1 MFVTLHCFTPSR
13 FTHIGCIPLLT
24 TPLIHNTPFPHSQ
37 IVRVLYEARAESAAV
52 PTSWE
57 SADQLGDSRLQQQRA
72 VQRLEEQRP
81 RVLAAVQRGR
91 DLHRDLTGAPAVLP
105 EALEELEQ
113 AWAQSNAE
121 VIQRLDTATGWC
133 EGVNVWFVF
142 GGGGAGSD
150 WV

>member
-1 MFVTLHCFTPSR
+1 MFVTLNCSTPSR
-13 FTHIGCIPLLT
+13 LTHIGSIPVLT
-24 TPLIHNTPFPHSQ
+24 TTPSITPPSLPQ

-133 EGVNVWFVF
+133 ERVF
-142 GGGGAGSD
+142 G
-150 WV
+150 